1 MCLTYL
7 LAAEQLTVTANP
19 LLPGVSWF
27 TNSMLVTIIVTGL
40 VLLWARRSTKK
51 MTLIPSGIQ
60 NLFEA
65 LVETLY
71 ITFEGIVGK
80 HMIPKV
86 FPLIATQ
93 FIFILAANWFGLVP
107 GVGTIGFGPPGTGPF
122 ALKEVTQPLLRPANA
137 DLNMT
142 LGMALF

>member
-1 MCLTYL
+1 
-7 LAAEQLTVTANP
+7 
-19 LLPGVSWF
+19 
-27 TNSMLVTIIVTGL
+27 
-40 VLLWARRSTKK
+40 
-51 MTLIPSGIQ
+51 MTLMPDRIQ

-93 FIFILAANWFGLVP
+93 FIFILTANWFGLIP
-107 GVGTIGFGPPGTGPF
+107 GVGTIWFRTGY
-122 ALKEVTQPLLRPANA
+122 R
-137 DLNMT
+137 
-142 LGMALF
+142 